1 MGLDI
6 QTPFTEVTM
15 RVSRRGSLQ
24 LKSWTSA
31 ISSIDVT
38 TRVRRRGS
46 LQPYPPGDHLCNL
59 FTHSEVGSYLTLL
72 QPYFPAN
79 YLCNGT

>member
-1 MGLDI
+1 
-6 QTPFTEVTM
+6 
-15 RVSRRGSLQ
+15 
-24 LKSWTSA
+24 
-31 ISSIDVT
+31 
-38 TRVRRRGS
+38 